1 MKVIDSAEDPWTLRS
16 KPFTG
21 RTDPLPPIPGPHK
34 STADED
40 HFKNKGTRPLII
52 LIVILILLV
61 VIAAVVL
68 GVTLPIVL
76 KGGTSSPITRDV
88 CGNYTHPYY
97 PAFDI
102 YPDNCGKYIY
112 CVNGSEGEVKQC
124 PDGLEYAF
132 NMTSD
137 HDKVC
142 AAPSELTYCER
153 LRIAAAPTVTL
164 DLASYVT
171 AFLNTDVELE
181 CIVRNVTT
189 VSQVTFL
196 HDDTIVASFNLS
208 HSTGATMNR
217 SLGRRT
223 GSRGRIQRHSH
234 LDQRHL
240 WRRGEV
246 PVSGQRQSGE
256 RGEMDDSQRHDYEGA
271 TCYSRGESRLTLQID
286 AQWDKQNLCCRV
298 QDPLQTHTT
307 PMETC
312 QPLTILPL
320 VDITQNP
327 VAVLGDTVN
336 ITCTIRD
343 LNVTEVT
350 FLASGN
356 NTLLT
361 FYTNTSTI
369 ASNQTGMAMFVNN
382 SPPSAPTL
390 SIPPIAETYT
400 IQNPTCRADNL
411 GYNPAM
417 TFAWTLTREGGGETS
432 ISDSR
437 VTSNFS
443 SNSQT
448 CITSGYSV
456 FDGQHYTG
464 GSWNN
469 SLLCCKLT
477 DPTTGQAPTCVLILI
492 HNRAADPRQV
502 FDLPCKI
509 SQPSEPVTTV
519 VYDEWAMTKG
529 RGEDEWLE

>member
-1 MKVIDSAEDPWTLRS
+1 MEANARGLRYPHPENRYWNNSVRQNENLPQPHYSTESSYLHPVPDGSILDPPALNRDSQNSNTSYMKVIDSAEDPWTLRS

-256 RGEMDDSQRHDYEGA
+256 RGEMDDSQRHE
-271 TCYSRGESRLTLQID
+271 
-286 AQWDKQNLCCRV
+286 
-298 QDPLQTHTT
+298 T
-307 PMETC
+307 PC
-312 QPLTILPL
+312 FPIL
-320 VDITQNP
+320 
-327 VAVLGDTVN
+327 
-336 ITCTIRD
+336 
-343 LNVTEVT
+343 
-350 FLASGN
+350 GN
-356 NTLLT
+356 
-361 FYTNTSTI
+361 
-369 ASNQTGMAMFVNN
+369 
-382 SPPSAPTL
+382 PSACGGK
-390 SIPPIAETYT
+390 AE
-400 IQNPTCRADNL
+400 
-411 GYNPAM
+411 
-417 TFAWTLTREGGGETS
+417 
-432 ISDSR
+432 
-437 VTSNFS
+437 
-443 SNSQT
+443 
-448 CITSGYSV
+448 
-456 FDGQHYTG
+456 
-464 GSWNN
+464 
-469 SLLCCKLT
+469 
-477 DPTTGQAPTCVLILI
+477 
-492 HNRAADPRQV
+492 
-502 FDLPCKI
+502 
-509 SQPSEPVTTV
+509 
-519 VYDEWAMTKG
+519 
-529 RGEDEWLE
+529 